1 MIVHDDIKQGSEAWE
16 QIRLGRATASQASN
30 ILTPTGKQFK
40 AAEHYV
46 FSQTTKF

>member
-30 ILTPTGKQFK
+30 ILTPTGKLSTSRIK
-40 AAEHYV
+40 YARKLA
-46 FSQTTKF
+46 